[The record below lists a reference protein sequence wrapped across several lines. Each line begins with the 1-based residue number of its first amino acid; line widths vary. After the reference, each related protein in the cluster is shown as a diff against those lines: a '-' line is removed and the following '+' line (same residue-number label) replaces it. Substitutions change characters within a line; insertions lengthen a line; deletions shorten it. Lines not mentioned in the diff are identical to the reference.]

1 MSLIAK
7 QTVQRTRFFAEEAT
21 KIVSEREKFAHYFE
35 SSIVFARSVTFHLQK
50 ELCHS
55 EGFQEW
61 YEEEQS
67 KLKQLP
73 ICRFFLEK
81 RNYILKQ
88 GPVKISKTIEASISN
103 SISVHSEV
111 KIKIIRAKPWYRRS
125 IKTLIKDAAFPIRQ
139 EYFNWKK
146 RRNRS
151 RQNRKSNE
159 SKAEISERLH
169 FSDEEWKDQ
178 SAFDL
183 IFEYCD
189 ILENLVDR
197 AENKFS

>member
-7 QTVQRTRFFAEEAT
+7 KTVQRARFFAGQAM
-21 KIVSEREKFAHYFE
+21 KVVNEREKFAHYFE

-50 ELCHS
+50 ELCHC

-67 KLKQLP
+67 KLKQQP
-73 ICRFFLEK
+73 ICRFFLNK

-103 SISVHSEV
+103 SISVHSVV
-111 KIKIIRAKPWYRRS
+111 KIKIIRAKPWYHQS
-125 IKTLIKDAAFPIRQ
+125 IKTLIKNAFLRIRQ
-139 EYFNWKK
+139 EYFNWDK
-146 RRNRS
+146 RRKRR
-151 RQNRKSNE
+151 RQNRKTTE
-159 SKAEISERLH
+159 SKAEFTERLH

-178 SAFDL
+178 SVYDL

-189 ILENLVDR
+189 ILEDLVDR
-197 AENKFS
+197 AESKFT